1 MSGSRCSWRCKA
13 RHMHGALGRT
23 FRDIFPWT
31 TYFPVAIGKAHQEA
45 LVFQSTPF
53 TIQFHLRCTGTWCH
67 NTHPS
72 RCQLK
77 HMNVTG
83 GQWFMNGGL
92 RDVQVFMAG
101 TCQICDKWQP
111 NRWRLKKQIWFVL
124 KRVYWGPC
132 QQRHQRHVSCPILD
146 LEAQWCR
153 NWSAPRKTHK

>member
-1 MSGSRCSWRCKA
+1 M
-13 RHMHGALGRT
+13 L
-23 FRDIFPWT
+23 
-31 TYFPVAIGKAHQEA
+31 
-45 LVFQSTPF
+45 LVLQSTPYAW
-53 TIQFHLRCTGTWCH
+53 CTGKNIQGHFSVDDLFPCRDWKRHTKKPWCFRAPLS
-67 NTHPS
+67 PS
-72 RCQLK
+72 NSICDVLALGATTLIRADASSSIWMWQ
-77 HMNVTG
+77 G

-111 NRWRLKKQIWFVL
+111 NRWWLKKQIWFVL